1 MADQDDTLEQEID
14 DHVDHLRKTW
24 EVALKNWID
33 TDVYHQ
39 LNFPVW
45 GGSNARAHALSRGE
59 FRPGTA
65 HNIINHAADQNLAHV
80 PVVKRDSI
88 DPDSDRAKEAANH
101 VEIGVK
107 NILIDAAKRAMSP
120 TFKQLFKHLISYG
133 YGPVELSLDFS
144 GGNEQRKVPGH
155 WNPVRIEA
163 IHPGRVLIDPLEKI
177 PRSAIVIKKYTIQ
190 DLQILMDQNKRLK
203 HFNPLKVAGRKK
215 FDEIEVLIDW
225 DMKRQVL
232 KEVDGPILYSKPNSW
247 GFVPFAHGFGGR
259 GMEPTKMDNND
270 PSFLAEGILDFIKDT
285 LRLQAQ
291 TMTGEQ
297 TMFMDYIYGP
307 YGTTQDPAKLVASLE
322 TGNVLQGDKED
333 YWKLGIDTVPAG
345 LFEHGRRLE
354 ADIER
359 STMSPGLMGSRSP
372 GITTMGEAA
381 LQNDIQMR
389 MFSAPSQQEEYLI
402 SIIASWILQLVARLP
417 QLKGGI
423 GARGHV
429 LKKADIG
436 RFFHVDVTFP
446 VLNMAMQMQL
456 REMALREV
464 EMGGLSWLSYW
475 EDYALIEDTSR
486 EETRL
491 LQQRVKNHPSILAR
505 DAAATA
511 EAMDDIDGE
520 DVAAIRGDAEEGNLP
535 AIRPPEGPQ
544 NARPIRDNINNN
556 IFKPARIDS

>member
-1 MADQDDTLEQEID
+1 
-14 DHVDHLRKTW
+14 
-24 EVALKNWID
+24 
-33 TDVYHQ
+33 
-39 LNFPVW
+39 
-45 GGSNARAHALSRGE
+45 
-59 FRPGTA
+59 
-65 HNIINHAADQNLAHV
+65 
-80 PVVKRDSI
+80 
-88 DPDSDRAKEAANH
+88 
-101 VEIGVK
+101 
-107 NILIDAAKRAMSP
+107 
-120 TFKQLFKHLISYG
+120 
-133 YGPVELSLDFS
+133 
-144 GGNEQRKVPGH
+144 
-155 WNPVRIEA
+155 
-163 IHPGRVLIDPLEKI
+163 
-177 PRSAIVIKKYTIQ
+177 
-190 DLQILMDQNKRLK
+190 
-203 HFNPLKVAGRKK
+203 
-215 FDEIEVLIDW
+215 
-225 DMKRQVL
+225 
-232 KEVDGPILYSKPNSW
+232 
-247 GFVPFAHGFGGR
+247 
-259 GMEPTKMDNND
+259 
-270 PSFLAEGILDFIKDT
+270 
-285 LRLQAQ
+285 
-291 TMTGEQ
+291 
-297 TMFMDYIYGP
+297 
-307 YGTTQDPAKLVASLE
+307 
-322 TGNVLQGDKED
+322 
-333 YWKLGIDTVPAG
+333 
-345 LFEHGRRLE
+345 
-354 ADIER
+354 
-359 STMSPGLMGSRSP
+359 
-372 GITTMGEAA
+372 MGEAA